1 MLKHIMKR
9 IIKTAILYIAGSLIG
24 FAFCTIIDDT
34 IFETVPSIRLY
45 ILIMFIATIAIEGL
59 FSYIDYK
66 GGHKN
71 G

>member
-9 IIKTAILYIAGSLIG
+9 IIKTAILYIAGSLTG
-24 FAFCTIIDDT
+24 FAFCTIIDAT
-34 IFETVPSIRLY
+34 IFEVVPSIRLY
-45 ILIMFIATIAIEGL
+45 ILIMFIATITMEGL

-66 GGHKN
+66 GGHTN

>member
-9 IIKTAILYIAGSLIG
+9 IIKTAILYITGSLTG
-24 FAFCTIIDDT
+24 FAFCTIIDAT
-34 IFETVPSIRLY
+34 IFEVVPSIRLY
-45 ILIMFIATIAIEGL
+45 ILIMFIATVAMEGL